1 MNQQSTDLGDE
12 PDHDEVLSLLFN
24 LVYCSRVSDGVDAAE
39 VDRIIATSRRN
50 NPAQGITGL
59 LVFGSGIFFQWL
71 EGPRENVQ
79 ALMARIEKDPRHRAV
94 VVLDS
99 DEEVRERVFAG
110 WDMELVGEDDVRGVL
125 RDALRD
131 ARQPGTA
138 QSLREMLALLE
149 KGSFGDLPG
158 R

>member
-1 MNQQSTDLGDE
+1 MS
-12 PDHDEVLSLLFN
+12 
-24 LVYCSRVSDGVDAAE
+24 
-39 VDRIIATSRRN
+39 
-50 NPAQGITGL
+50 
-59 LVFGSGIFFQWL
+59 
-71 EGPRENVQ
+71 
-79 ALMARIEKDPRHRAV
+79 RIEKEPRHRAV

-125 RDALRD
+125 QDALRD

-138 QSLREMLALLE
+138 QSLREMLALLAA
-149 KGSFGDLPG
+149 GSFGDLPE

>member
-1 MNQQSTDLGDE
+1 MNPETRDPADE
-12 PDHDEVLSLLFN
+12 PDHEEVLSLLFN
-24 LVYCSRVSDGVDAAE
+24 LVYCSRVADGVDAAE

-50 NPAQGITGL
+50 NPAQDITGL

-71 EGPRENVQ
+71 EGPRENVL
-79 ALMARIEKDPRHRAV
+79 ALMARIEQDPRHRAV
-94 VVLDS
+94 VVLDT

-125 RDALRD
+125 QDALRD
-131 ARQPGTA
+131 AKHPATV
-138 QSLREMLALLE
+138 QSLREMLALLAA
-149 KGSFGDLPG
+149 GPFGELAG